1 MQLVLSSTSQT
12 EFVVPRTLPFAAP
25 TIITHGC
32 NLKEFVHAV
41 QSSAISIVG
50 LSIDH
55 RFTQLCLATRRKST
69 SVAMMYITKENVA
82 VAKSDSVP
90 TVNLIGDSG
99 YDVERSELV
108 EHHLQAEGYSQAHEC
123 TEDAYGNKI
132 QSADGSTMVLPQPV
146 LPQPITSTG
155 ATVKF
160 EASLPTSDDLS
171 NSQSAQG
178 GLPSSPLPSAAMYWP
193 DAIPSAKESSE
204 STASSKTLVA
214 ESSTSLPSSIGSLA
228 SSMHL
233 NHPKKKK
240 RGSLPSHPPHRV
252 QSQVSPLSTGKPP
265 PHAEEWE
272 EPKQETPWEVD
283 AEKADPVP
291 QIETMPS
298 VIKPFTSEA
307 GEDVLRSCSKSSF
320 SDSAKQEAPMSS
332 APLRFVAYPQSPRHT
347 FTFRDCEMSADSA
360 YGSVS
365 TMKSASHVVVL

>member
-1 MQLVLSSTSQT
+1 MQLVLSSVSRT

-25 TIITHGC
+25 TNITHGC

-41 QSSAISIVG
+41 QSSAISVVA
-50 LSIDH
+50 LPIDH
-55 RFTQLCLATRRKST
+55 QFTRLCLATRRKST
-69 SVAMMYITKENVA
+69 SVAMVYITEDNVA

-90 TVNLIGDSG
+90 IVNFIGDSG
-99 YDVERSELV
+99 YDVKRSELV

-132 QSADGSTMVLPQPV
+132 QGGSTMVLPQPV
-146 LPQPITSTG
+146 LPQPVLPQH

-171 NSQSAQG
+171 SSQSAQG
-178 GLPSSPLPSAAMYWP
+178 GLSSSPLPSAAMFWP
-193 DAIPSAKESSE
+193 NVIPIAKESSE

-214 ESSTSLPSSIGSLA
+214 ESSASLPSSIGPLA
-228 SSMHL
+228 SSMYL
-233 NHPKKKK
+233 TCPKKKK
-240 RGSLPSHPPHRV
+240 RGSLPSHPPHRER
-252 QSQVSPLSTGKPP
+252 SQLSPSSTGKPP
-265 PHAEEWE
+265 PHAGEWE

-283 AEKADPVP
+283 AEKAGPVP
-291 QIETMPS
+291 QIETMLPA
-298 VIKPFTSEA
+298 IKPFTTLA
-307 GEDVLRSCSKSSF
+307 GEDVSRNCSKGGF

-347 FTFRDCEMSADSA
+347 LTFFCDCEMSADSA

-365 TMKSASHVVVL
+365 TMQSTSHVVVL